1 MLVDLERN
9 DLGRVSTYGSVQV
22 NEFMAIEKYSH
33 VMHIVSNVQ
42 GELRAECDAVDV
54 MYAVYPATTETCTAL
69 NTLTLL
75 IALPM

>member
-9 DLGRVSTYGSVQV
+9 DLGRVSTYGSVKV

-42 GELRAECDAVDV
+42 GELRDDCDAVDV
-54 MYAVYPATTETCTAL
+54 MRAVFYRRHNYRCAKSENNGNHRRA
-69 NTLTLL
+69 
-75 IALPM
+75 